1 LENPVDRGAWWATV
15 LGHKKSDAT
24 ERLTLSQVL
33 RGLFLH
39 RNGKIIQFYQAL
51 TMNMITEGQRR
62 MVHAAGPIRRQKRKH
77 GPQRF
82 NASTTPHH

>member
-39 RNGKIIQFYQAL
+39 RNGKISQFYQAL

-62 MVHAAGPIRRQKRKH
+62 RLIGKVWGGVRMRLG
-77 GPQRF
+77 GPQRE
-82 NASTTPHH
+82 